1 MDQAT
6 NPRKQSLSI
15 RRAIRHGLLGKES
28 LLDECH
34 YAGSDA
40 YWDEAMEA
48 QLGWPHG
55 QVQRRPAD
63 DRRADEAR
71 ARAAG
76 ELHYEPVYGMT
87 SRQLHEWLTRNAQ
100 LKPTRANYAG
110 FAPGLI
116 AFAPHPAVKFREAE
130 IRSRAAFPLGNGAAQ
145 SKSVPQNQS

>member
-100 LKPTRANYAG
+100 LKPAYESELRRIRTGTDR
-110 FAPGLI
+110 
-116 AFAPHPAVKFREAE
+116 FRSPSGGE
-130 IRSRAAFPLGNGAAQ
+130 IPRS
-145 SKSVPQNQS
+145 